1 MRKEYFF
8 LCIVGIIGMVTSLI
22 GILISA
28 KNDTLLLSMWSFIAF
43 SIIACSVLL
52 VDKKL

>member
-1 MRKEYFF
+1 MAKEFIF

-22 GILISA
+22 GILISET
-28 KNDTLLLSMWSFIAF
+28 NDTLLLSMWSFIAF